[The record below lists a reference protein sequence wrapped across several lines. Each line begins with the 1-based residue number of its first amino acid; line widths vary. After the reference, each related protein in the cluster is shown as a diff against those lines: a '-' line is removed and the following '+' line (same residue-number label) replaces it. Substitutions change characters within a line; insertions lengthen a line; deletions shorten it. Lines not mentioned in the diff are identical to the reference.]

1 MSHGNEMTITRPPSL
16 TDRLAIAIR
25 SLWLLAVVRGQLRRD
40 DLPTVVASLREVD
53 RPRSARARPVRMG
66 SIVARTLA
74 LGPWRARCLH
84 TSLILFRLLREQ
96 GEDPEIVIGLKETP
110 REKDAHAWVE
120 LAGRDV
126 GPPPGRGR
134 HQELARYGS

>member
-1 MSHGNEMTITRPPSL
+1 MSSELTRRALS
-16 TDRLAIAIR
+16 TADKISIAVR
-25 SLWLLAVVRGQLRRD
+25 SLWLLAVVRARLRGR
-40 DLPTVVASLREVD
+40 DLPGVVSSLSSVD
-53 RPRSARARPVRMG
+53 RPRPARARPVRLG
-66 SIVARTLA
+66 RIVARTLS

-96 GEDPEIVIGLKETP
+96 GEHPELVIGLKETP

-120 LAGRDV
+120 LDGRDV

-134 HQELARYGS
+134 HAELARYGS